1 MSEKKKNAPLTIKD
15 VALIGMMVA
24 VIEVCKVVMMGLP
37 NIELTTFWIIMFT
50 LYFGNKVFYMIPVF
64 ILIEGTMF
72 GIHIWWIMYLY
83 MWPALAFITR
93 RLKNSDCVWTFSLLS
108 GIFGLLFGFFCAIP
122 YVVMGTTEDGIL
134 GGLYAGFTWWVAG
147 IPWDMVHGAA
157 NFILMFVLYRPIR
170 NIMNKLPNFR
180 TFS

>member
-1 MSEKKKNAPLTIKD
+1 MKKEGKAPLTIKD

-64 ILIEGTMF
+64 ILIEGAMF

-83 MWPALAFITR
+83 MWPALALITR
-93 RLKNSDCVWTFSLLS
+93 RLRQSDSVWTFSLLS

-122 YVVMGTTEDGIL
+122 YVVIGTTEDGIM

-147 IPWDMVHGAA
+147 IPWDMVHGTA

-170 NIMNKLPNFR
+170 NIMNKLPNIR